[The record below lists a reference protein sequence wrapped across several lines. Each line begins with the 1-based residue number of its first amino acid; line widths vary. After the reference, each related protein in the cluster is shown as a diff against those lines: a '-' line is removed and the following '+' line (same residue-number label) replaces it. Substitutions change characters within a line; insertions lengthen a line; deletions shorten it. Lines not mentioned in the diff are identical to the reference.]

1 MVKQDKP
8 RAEKKIVCATVSAF
22 VRTYV
27 CRIMWV
33 YLKIPHAV
41 RDVSLG
47 GVIRRYDP
55 GYDSQTLI

>member
-8 RAEKKIVCATVSAF
+8 RAEKNLCVPQCLYLCAHVCMS
-22 VRTYV
+22 
-27 CRIMWV
+27 MWV

-47 GVIRRYDP
+47 GVIRGYDP
-55 GYDSQTLI
+55 WYDSQV